1 MYMESIRLES
11 LVFDVTTVHILHSI
25 ITRNVIP
32 SMHGIVAFTFH
43 TIYHSHV
50 ALFILSHCYVVYS
63 KINYCRAV

>member
-1 MYMESIRLES
+1 MYMESIRLKS

-32 SMHGIVAFTFH
+32 SMHSIVVFTFH
-43 TIYHSHV
+43 AIYHSYI
-50 ALFILSHCYVVYS
+50 ALFILSYCYAVYT